1 MVADVER
8 GMGIEMD
15 GETGFTREQLVEQIA
30 ELNPT
35 ASAEFLAGFEPGQLW
50 SYLRHL
56 LATQEP
62 RGRLARWTR
71 EHETP
76 AITRWIPA

>member
-1 MVADVER
+1 MVAEAQHREVE
-8 GMGIEMD
+8 GSDAGL
-15 GETGFTREQLVEQIA
+15 TREQLVEQIG

-35 ASAEFLAGFEPGQLW
+35 ASVEFLAGFEPSQLRR
-50 SYLRHL
+50 YLCHL

-62 RGRLARWTR
+62 RGRTARWTR

-76 AITRWIPA
+76 AITRWVPA